1 MPFKFHGGVHPNYM
15 KAPDVPVTVIA
26 PPPQVVLPVMQHIGA
41 PCKPLVDPSPPPSMR
56 LSPAR

>member
-26 PPPQVVLPVMQHIGA
+26 PPPQVVLPMMQHIGA
-41 PCKPLVDPSPPPSMR
+41 PPQHRWSRWEIM
-56 LSPAR
+56 

>member
-41 PCKPLVDPSPPPSMR
+41 PCKPLSKWATM
-56 LSPAR
+56 